1 MKRQGSMERIL
12 GKIIITFLLMLS
24 IKAQAYI
31 TLEVTS
37 FDGRMIKQVSAG
49 EPFIVKVST
58 DEVDRV
64 HDIQINGLQGVA
76 AQKTGLSLITIN
88 GKKTAQVTYQVY
100 VEKPGSYTFGPATMP
115 DSTSQSESVVL
126 KINAERVTHAA
137 DVKKEA
143 DAGKSNVLLRLSVD
157 TNTAVVGQKI
167 TTVLRAYFPEGED
180 ISIDQI
186 ISNDPATIATTEK
199 VGPKKGEENIAGKNY
214 VSLEWEWEMYPKQAG
229 ELVVPAYFVDYAKA
243 LPVQQGFGSL
253 AMFFGPR
260 YERKR
265 AYSNALSIQVR
276 PLPESPRP
284 VSAVGSFVSY
294 RAHIKPSVA
303 KKYEGM
309 VLTLTVEG
317 EGNMI
322 HINEPELTGLSDA
335 FKYYFSKSF
344 ITPGS
349 FGQQKSF
356 EYIVQGMQEGE
367 WEIPPQVFSFYDVE
381 SRSYKTLESGALLVT
396 VLPGQAAAAVPSAPS
411 ERRVQEADAN
421 ISIPLMKTTTDVV
434 QPTEGALPFDW
445 FLFLLSVPL
454 AVFAI
459 VKFAQSAWLAQK
471 ISPHYIK
478 RRAFVYA
485 HKDLARAYRRHDVR
499 SIYAVYTTL
508 IQRRTGVEEDRPIDK
523 MVEASAWPDT
533 KKKAW
538 RIFHEKIAQAAYA
551 ASSDTKDVVRL
562 FHEAEQWLKD
572 LEGII

>member
-1 MKRQGSMERIL
+1 MKRQVSMERIL
-12 GKIIITFLLMLS
+12 GRIYILFLLMLG
-24 IKAQAYI
+24 INMHAYI

-37 FDGRMIKQVSAG
+37 FDGRAIKEVSAG
-49 EPFIVKVST
+49 EPFILKIST
-58 DEVDRV
+58 DEVDSV
-64 HDIQINGLQGVA
+64 HEIQVKGLQGVA

-100 VEKPGSYTFGPATMP
+100 VEKPGSYTFGPASIP
-115 DSTSQSESVVL
+115 NGISQSGSVALNVH
-126 KINAERVTHAA
+126 AERIMHAA
-137 DVKKEA
+137 GTRK
-143 DAGKSNVLLRLSVD
+143 DAEKSNVLLRLSVD

-167 TTVLRAYFPEGED
+167 NTVLRVYFPEGDD

-186 ISNDPATIATTEK
+186 ISNDPATIDTTEK

-214 VSLEWEWEMYPKQAG
+214 VSLEWEWEMYPKEAG

-294 RAHIKPSVA
+294 RAHIKPPVA

-322 HINEPELTGLSDA
+322 NINEPELTGLPDA
-335 FKYYFSKSF
+335 FKHYFSKSF
-344 ITPGS
+344 ISPGM
-349 FGQQKSF
+349 FGRQKTF

-367 WEIPPQVFSFYDVE
+367 WEIPPQIFSFYDVE
-381 SRSYKTLESGALLVT
+381 SHSYKTLESSALFVT
-396 VLPGQAAAAVPSAPS
+396 VLPGQAALTAPSASPTS
-411 ERRVQEADAN
+411 TVHEVDTDTTT
-421 ISIPLMKTTTDVV
+421 PLMKSITDIVA
-434 QPTEGALPFDW
+434 PTEGALPSGW
-445 FLFLLSVPL
+445 FLFLLSLPL
-454 AVFAI
+454 IVFGAVKCAR
-459 VKFAQSAWLAQK
+459 SSWLAQK

-499 SIYAVYTTL
+499 SIYAVFTTL
-508 IQRRTGVEEDRPIDK
+508 VQRRAEIENLSIDET
-523 MVEASAWPDT
+523 VDVSAWADA

-538 RIFHEKIAQAAYA
+538 HIFHEKIAQAAYA